1 MRNVYELSVTDVALR
16 YRCQNESLN
25 SREKYV
31 NNANLIE
38 NERNEVQHRRKSINE
53 THKEV

>member
-1 MRNVYELSVTDVALR
+1 MTDVVLR